1 MHIFDPAYAADNPL
15 WRSIGIAYRAAMNE
29 PTLLIP
35 TAPVIRTVEPGDMPA
50 IASLYAEAV
59 RIGTASF
66 ETEPPDEAEMTI
78 RMARLISGGFPYL
91 VADDPLHGVLG
102 YAYAGP
108 YRTRPAYR
116 WTVEN
121 SVYVRPETHGR
132 GIGRALLAA
141 IVHESERRGFRQMV
155 AVIGDSANA
164 ASIGLHAAL
173 GFRLVGTLEAV
184 GFKHGRWLDTV
195 LMQRP
200 LGEAAI
206 RPPRDAG

>member
-1 MHIFDPAYAADNPL
+1 M
-15 WRSIGIAYRAAMNE
+15 
-29 PTLLIP
+29 
-35 TAPVIRTVEPGDMPA
+35 
-50 IASLYAEAV
+50 
-59 RIGTASF
+59 
-66 ETEPPDEAEMTI
+66 
-78 RMARLISGGFPYL
+78 
-91 VADDPLHGVLG
+91 
-102 YAYAGP
+102 
-108 YRTRPAYR
+108 
-116 WTVEN
+116 
-121 SVYVRPETHGR
+121 RPETHGR
-132 GIGRALLAA
+132 GIGRALLSA

-206 RPPRDAG
+206 RPAGRCRGGGLKIFQIFRNRL